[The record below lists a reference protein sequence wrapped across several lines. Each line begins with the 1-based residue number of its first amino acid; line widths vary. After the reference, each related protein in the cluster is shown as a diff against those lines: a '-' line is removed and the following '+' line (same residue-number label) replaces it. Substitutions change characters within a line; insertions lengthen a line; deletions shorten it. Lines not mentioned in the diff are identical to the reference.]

1 MGRQQRNEKNG
12 RNILTKAFIK
22 SSMGSLIVSS
32 PAAQSSCFGI
42 SERGERLYGGQ
53 GRLSMTS
60 PPPRSSPLCLP
71 AFTSL
76 LEALKIQL
84 L

>member
-42 SERGERLYGGQ
+42 SERGCTEGKGGF
-53 GRLSMTS
+53 
-60 PPPRSSPLCLP
+60 P
-71 AFTSL
+71 
-76 LEALKIQL
+76 
-84 L
+84 